1 MDPLPFAPYPL
12 APGSQNACY
21 LPWPK
26 VSVALRYVRT
36 FPWAPEAR
44 GAPHLEG
51 WMVQLRAST
60 Q

>member
-36 FPWAPEAR
+36 FPWGPE
-44 GAPHLEG
+44 P
-51 WMVQLRAST
+51 
-60 Q
+60 